1 MFIKQHNVSE
11 AQAAIG
17 APPFNVH
24 INQLQSCV
32 PVYKHTYAHTPAEQ
46 RDSPVRV

>member
-17 APPFNVH
+17 APPFNVL
-24 INQLQSCV
+24 INQLQICV
-32 PVYKHTYAHTPAEQ
+32 PVYKHTYAHTHTHLLNKGIPQ
-46 RDSPVRV
+46 